1 MEGGRVHDP
10 IPFPIAGESWRGRR
24 CGLIDFKEQLRTL
37 SMVASTFSTL
47 QDNSAHGEDNL
58 LTRDLGNGDFLDV
71 VMDGVTGH
79 GGAEASRELGEA
91 LAEGKADSIDDIATT
106 ITGVNEEF
114 YGVGAGRFLLTTVS
128 AALYR
133 GGRLYVTAAGD
144 SPIILITPDSQE
156 RILGRIGGF
165 LHVGVARAVGAAAS
179 LGEMARRDIEIQPG
193 QRIVLATDG
202 VTDNMD
208 ITELADIVR
217 SSATPEEA
225 AGRIEEII
233 AGRLVEGRVPE
244 KLGVRFRYDDRTAIV
259 RYFD

>member
-1 MEGGRVHDP
+1 
-10 IPFPIAGESWRGRR
+10 
-24 CGLIDFKEQLRTL
+24 
-37 SMVASTFSTL
+37 MVASTFSTL

-91 LAEGKADSIDDIATT
+91 LAEAPADSIDDITAT
-106 ITGVNEEF
+106 IHDVNDEF

-133 GGRLYVTAAGD
+133 EGRLFVAAAGD
-144 SPIILITPDSQE
+144 SPIVLVTPDSHE
-156 RILGRIGGF
+156 RLLGRVGGF
-165 LHVGVARAVGAAAS
+165 MHVGVARAVGAASS
-179 LGEMARRDIEIQPG
+179 LGEIARRDIDIAPG
-193 QRIVLATDG
+193 FRIVLATDG

-208 ITELADIVR
+208 ITELAEIVR

-225 AGRIEEII
+225 TSRIEEII

-244 KLGVRFRYDDRTAIV
+244 KLGVRFRYDDRTAII
-259 RYFD
+259 RFFE

>member
-1 MEGGRVHDP
+1 
-10 IPFPIAGESWRGRR
+10 
-24 CGLIDFKEQLRTL
+24 
-37 SMVASTFSTL
+37 MVASTFATL
-47 QDNSAHGEDNL
+47 QDNSAHGEDSL
-58 LTRDLGNGDFLDV
+58 LSRDLGNGDFLDV

-91 LAEGKADSIDDIATT
+91 LEQSGADSIEEVAAT
-106 ITGVNEEF
+106 INGVNEDF
-114 YGVGAGRFLLTTVS
+114 FGVGAGRFLLTTVS

-144 SPIILITPDSQE
+144 SPIVLVTPDSHE
-156 RILGRIGGF
+156 RLCGRLGGF
-165 LHVGVARAVGAAAS
+165 LHVGVARAVGAAAE
-179 LGEMARRDIEIQPG
+179 LGQMVQRDVDIQPG
-193 QRIVLATDG
+193 VKLVLATDG

-208 ITELADIVR
+208 VDELAAIVR

-225 AGRIEEII
+225 TGRIEEII

-259 RYFD
+259 RFFE

>member
-1 MEGGRVHDP
+1 
-10 IPFPIAGESWRGRR
+10 
-24 CGLIDFKEQLRTL
+24 
-37 SMVASTFSTL
+37 MVASTFSTL
-47 QDNSAHGEDNL
+47 QDNTAHGEDSL

-91 LAEGKADSIDDIATT
+91 LEQSGAASINEIAAT
-106 ITGVNEEF
+106 IHDVNEEF
-114 YGVGAGRFLLTTVS
+114 FGVGGGRFLLTTVS

-144 SPIILITPDSQE
+144 SPIVLVTPDSHE
-156 RILGRIGGF
+156 RLCGRLGGF
-165 LHVGVARAVGAAAS
+165 LHVGVARAVGAAAE
-179 LGEMARRDIEIQPG
+179 LGQMVQRDIDIQPG
-193 QRIVLATDG
+193 VRLVLATDG

-208 ITELADIVR
+208 VDELAEIVR
-217 SSATPEEA
+217 SAATPEEA
-225 AGRIEEII
+225 TGRIEEII

-259 RYFD
+259 RFFE